1 MAIDF
6 GSMGAAAPATS
17 TPLTDVTPAAPTA
30 GITLDLNKGDMLNIS
45 KTNPGLTRVRLG
57 AGWDV
62 AEAGNSFDLDIAA
75 FICGP
80 NGKISS
86 GADVVFFNN
95 KTSQGVTLNG
105 DNRTGAGDGDDE
117 TIDIDLSAVP
127 ASVTKIA
134 FAVVIHDAQA
144 KMQTFGMVRNSY
156 VRLIDTANGDN
167 VICRYEL
174 KDNYSTDTAVVFAE
188 LARTGS
194 EWAFTAIGD
203 GKQGDLNAIAAL
215 YQ

>member
-6 GSMGAAAPATS
+6 GAMGAAAPATS

-80 NGKISS
+80 NGKITS
-86 GADVVFFNN
+86 GADVVYFNN

-134 FAVVIHDAQA
+134 FAVVAA
-144 KMQTFGMVRNSY
+144 TF
-156 VRLIDTANGDN
+156 L
-167 VICRYEL
+167 
-174 KDNYSTDTAVVFAE
+174 FA
-188 LARTGS
+188 LLSWLLYFGVT
-194 EWAFTAIGD
+194 
-203 GKQGDLNAIAAL
+203 GDLLPRGNNVYFKDSYTMTEIKIPCGKNFL
-215 YQ
+215 SKSSHTFHRLLVLLLFSFLPFRVLW